1 MIQYL
6 LYRIAM
12 WLVLTL
18 PLKLSYAMA
27 SSIALLQYSF
37 CRRDRLA
44 VINNLKVI
52 LGTKDE
58 KLVTPVA
65 KKVFINFAKYLV
77 DFLRFS
83 VFDKEYV
90 AKFIKIEGRE
100 NMDEGFKR
108 GKGVIALT
116 AHIGNWE
123 LAGAATAL
131 LGYPVNAVAL
141 SHKHKKVTE
150 LFIKQRE
157 KTEVR
162 VIPLGVAVR
171 RCFTALWNNE
181 LIGLLGDRDFTGG
194 GIVVEFL
201 GKQVRMPKGP
211 AMFSL
216 KTGAAII
223 PTFMI
228 RQPDDSYKMFYEK
241 PIEYAPAGN
250 NEEDIKALTKKI
262 VEVIEH
268 FIRRYPE
275 QWFMFREF
283 WKEEANKV

>member
-6 LYRIAM
+6 LYKLAM
-12 WLVLTL
+12 WLVLRQ

-37 CRRDRLA
+37 CRRDRLV

-52 LGTKDE
+52 LGTDDE
-58 KLVTPVA
+58 KIIVPHA

-90 AKFIKIEGRE
+90 AKFIKIEGSQ
-100 NMDEGFKR
+100 NLDEGFKR

-116 AHIGNWE
+116 GHMGNWE
-123 LAGAATAL
+123 LAGAVTAL

-157 KTEVR
+157 KTGVR

-171 RCFTALWNNE
+171 KCFTALWNNE
-181 LIGLLGDRDFTGG
+181 LIGLLGDRDFTGS

-211 AMFSL
+211 AMFAL

-223 PTFMI
+223 PTFII

-241 PIEYAPAGN
+241 PIEYTPTKN
-250 NEEDIKALTKKI
+250 NDEDMKVLTKKI
-262 VEVIEH
+262 VTVIENI
-268 FIRRYPE
+268 IRRYPE

-283 WKEEANKV
+283 WSEDANKV